1 MDLPTLRVSPGRDS
15 PARLVCWPTAIV
27 ATAIVAT
34 ASAYSHHVLAY
45 GQRVDVGTERTIGR
59 SRLKRNVPASCYAA
73 HRIASGGMT
82 VCKS

>member
-15 PARLVCWPTAIV
+15 PARLVCWP
-27 ATAIVAT
+27 TAIVAT